1 MSTWKMTRCD
11 TGSPRSCHRGA
22 ARRPCARDRVVRYPP
37 VQVSN
42 PRLCGLDALRGIAVF
57 LMIEQHMGVWL
68 WRGLPAGRPIEA
80 AWPLVA
86 FNALGGGAAP
96 MFITLAGTGVAL
108 MVHAAESRRAQTGAS
123 SGVDQVLL
131 RRGLVLLAFGYL
143 LSAMTP
149 SWFSWGSFFV
159 LHLMGVA
166 MATSPLWRR
175 LPDRVLLVAAVGIA
189 VAAIACQKWLIV
201 PPMMTNEY
209 MRDTSRPGGA
219 LRLAFVESQFP
230 ILPWLAPFLLG
241 MIAGRAIAARRFSR
255 IAILGATAMVIGGGG
270 WAIAKLWHPPSA
282 SFAGRAFTIGLG
294 FFPASIAIVGLL
306 VGLVLLVIAGVSWLD
321 ARRPIS
327 ERNPLVALGRA
338 SLTLL
343 LVHVPLFREATRP
356 VGLWHGMSAGATLAT
371 IFAFVLLAVWAS
383 RLWQRVGYRG
393 GAEWLL
399 RKLGG

>member
-1 MSTWKMTRCD
+1 M
-11 TGSPRSCHRGA
+11 
-22 ARRPCARDRVVRYPP
+22 
-37 VQVSN
+37 
-42 PRLCGLDALRGIAVF
+42 F

-68 WRGLPAGRPIEA
+68 WRGVPGGRALEA

-108 MVHAAESRRAQTGAS
+108 MVHAAQTRRASTNEPDRVDPVLVRR
-123 SGVDQVLL
+123 GVVLL
-131 RRGLVLLAFGYL
+131 GFGYL
-143 LSAMTP
+143 LSALVP
-149 SWFSWGSFFV
+149 SWFSWGSWFV
-159 LHLMGVA
+159 LHLMGFA

-175 LPDRVLLVAAVGIA
+175 LSDRVLVLVVLAIGA
-189 VAAIACQKWLIV
+189 AAIACQVELV
-201 PPMMTNEY
+201 TPPMMTNEY
-209 MRDTSRPGGA
+209 MRDTGRPGGA

-241 MIAGRAIAARRFSR
+241 MIAGRAIAVQRFGR
-255 IAILGATAMVIGGGG
+255 IAALGIASMVVGGGG
-270 WAIAKLWHPPSA
+270 WALMKLLSPPSA
-282 SFAGRAFTIGLG
+282 SFFGRAFTIGLG

-306 VGLVLLVIAGVSWLD
+306 VGGVLLVIAGVSWLD

-356 VGLWHGMSAGATLAT
+356 LGLWHGLGAGATLGM
-371 IFAFVLLAVWAS
+371 IFGFVLLAVWVS
-383 RLWQRVGYRG
+383 RAWQAVGYRG